1 MVPMKVESSLI
12 ACATRLSPCT
22 CCACYCGG
30 GGGRGGGVELWWHR
44 GAGSSSSRLW
54 GTQSIHSL
62 PLHTVTVTTPPL
74 TSQKPVSGREPR
86 GRHVGGRQPPHGR
99 VHDPLK
105 LKPSHQS
112 RSQAATA
119 GRPSLMGGSK
129 LSGGRR
135 RSAAAYTL

>member
-1 MVPMKVESSLI
+1 MLVQECRHGVVVRVIVAVVGAGGEVRAL
-12 ACATRLSPCT
+12 PC
-22 CCACYCGG
+22 
-30 GGGRGGGVELWWHR
+30 R
-44 GAGSSSSRLW
+44 AGSSGAAGGARLS

-112 RSQAATA
+112 RSQAATV

>member
-1 MVPMKVESSLI
+1 MLVQECRHAVVVRVIVAVAAGGEVRAL
-12 ACATRLSPCT
+12 PC
-22 CCACYCGG
+22 
-30 GGGRGGGVELWWHR
+30 R
-44 GAGSSSSRLW
+44 AGSSGGTGGARLS

-135 RSAAAYTL
+135 RSEAAYTL

>member
-1 MVPMKVESSLI
+1 MLVQECRHAVVVRVIVAVAAGGEVRAL
-12 ACATRLSPCT
+12 PC
-22 CCACYCGG
+22 
-30 GGGRGGGVELWWHR
+30 R
-44 GAGSSSSRLW
+44 AGSSGGTGGARLS
-54 GTQSIHSL
+54 GTQSTHSL

-74 TSQKPVSGREPR
+74 TSQKPVSEREPR

>member
-1 MVPMKVESSLI
+1 MLVQECRHAVVVRVIVAVAAGGEVRAL
-12 ACATRLSPCT
+12 PC
-22 CCACYCGG
+22 
-30 GGGRGGGVELWWHR
+30 R
-44 GAGSSSSRLW
+44 AGSSGAAGGARLS

-112 RSQAATA
+112 RSRAATA